1 MFHKDLQ
8 ADIVRQNRGATIL
21 KESMLLQNKVIFKL
35 FQGAILKQNHILS
48 YLPNHKVDYCVFE
61 MG

>member
-35 FQGAILKQNHILS
+35 EISGCYFETES
-48 YLPNHKVDYCVFE
+48 YFE
-61 MG
+61 LLTEP